1 MGRGRTT
8 TGMIAATL
16 IATIAKVDMILESTA
31 DMEEDDD
38 EPDQGMAAEAEQYLN
53 GQSGQSVSL

>member
-1 MGRGRTT
+1 
-8 TGMIAATL
+8 MIAATL